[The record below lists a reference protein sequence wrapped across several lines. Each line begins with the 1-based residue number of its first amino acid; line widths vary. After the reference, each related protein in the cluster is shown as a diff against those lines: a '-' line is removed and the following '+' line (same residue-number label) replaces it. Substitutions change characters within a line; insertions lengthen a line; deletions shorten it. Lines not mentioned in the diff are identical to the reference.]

1 MKFNFSERLLNRF
14 PLVSIARRQE
24 LLLDA
29 FTARKSKTPA
39 GSQTPFAI
47 FVKKLQ
53 ESLTRMEAFD
63 VVTVTQGM
71 DGRLMPIIQPDILSH
86 DPHRFKAKQLAV
98 APGPAAAAAPSCCR
112 GLRHP
117 EKL

>member
-1 MKFNFSERLLNRF
+1 MSTQFV
-14 PLVSIARRQE
+14 PPVSIARRQE

-29 FTARKSKTPA
+29 FSARKSKALA

-71 DGRLMPIIQPDILSH
+71 DGRLTLFIQLDLP
-86 DPHRFKAKQLAV
+86 PHES
-98 APGPAAAAAPSCCR
+98 P
-112 GLRHP
+112 
-117 EKL
+117 

>member
-1 MKFNFSERLLNRF
+1 M
-14 PLVSIARRQE
+14 SIARRQE

-29 FTARKSKTPA
+29 FIVRKSKVLA

-71 DGRLMPIIQPDILSH
+71 DGTSMPFSQTNLSLMSTQPLQIQN
-86 DPHRFKAKQLAV
+86 AV
-98 APGPAAAAAPSCCR
+98 VL
-112 GLRHP
+112 LRSS
-117 EKL
+117 LGSYVCA

>member
-1 MKFNFSERLLNRF
+1 M
-14 PLVSIARRQE
+14 SIARRQE

-29 FTARKSKTPA
+29 FIVRKSKVLA

-71 DGRLMPIIQPDILSH
+71 DGTSMLFSQTNLSLMGISNYYRLKTQ
-86 DPHRFKAKQLAV
+86 
-98 APGPAAAAAPSCCR
+98 
-112 GLRHP
+112 
-117 EKL
+117 

>member
-1 MKFNFSERLLNRF
+1 MRIFNWFA
-14 PLVSIARRQE
+14 LVSIARRQE

-29 FTARKSKTPA
+29 FTARKSKALA

-71 DGRLMPIIQPDILSH
+71 DGMSPPNLSSQLSH
-86 DPHRFKAKQLAV
+86 ILHRFKAKQFSV
-98 APGPAAAAAPSCCR
+98 TPSPPIAPAPSR
-112 GLRHP
+112 LRRF
-117 EKL
+117 

>member
-1 MKFNFSERLLNRF
+1 MEFDSFCEALANVH
-14 PLVSIARRQE
+14 LVSIARHQG

-29 FTARKSKTPA
+29 FIIRKSKVLA

-71 DGRLMPIIQPDILSH
+71 DGTSMLLS
-86 DPHRFKAKQLAV
+86 
-98 APGPAAAAAPSCCR
+98 PATALS
-112 GLRHP
+112 
-117 EKL
+117 

>member
-1 MKFNFSERLLNRF
+1 M
-14 PLVSIARRQE
+14 SIARRQE

-29 FTARKSKTPA
+29 FIVRKSKVLA

-71 DGRLMPIIQPDILSH
+71 DGTSKLFSQTNLSLMGISNYY
-86 DPHRFKAKQLAV
+86 RFKTQ
-98 APGPAAAAAPSCCR
+98 
-112 GLRHP
+112 
-117 EKL
+117 

>member
-1 MKFNFSERLLNRF
+1 MLNWF
-14 PLVSIARRQE
+14 ALVSIARRQE

-29 FTARKSKTPA
+29 FAARKSKAFA

-71 DGRLMPIIQPDILSH
+71 DGKLTPLLWSPILFSH
-86 DPHRFKAKQLAV
+86 HSQIRNEAV
-98 APGPAAAAAPSCCR
+98 
-112 GLRHP
+112 LRHS
-117 EKL
+117 

>member
-1 MKFNFSERLLNRF
+1 MEFDSFCEALAYV

-24 LLLDA
+24 LPLDA
-29 FTARKSKTPA
+29 FIVRKSKVLA

-71 DGRLMPIIQPDILSH
+71 DGTSTLLS
-86 DPHRFKAKQLAV
+86 
-98 APGPAAAAAPSCCR
+98 PAAALS
-112 GLRHP
+112 
-117 EKL
+117 

>member
-1 MKFNFSERLLNRF
+1 MLNWF
-14 PLVSIARRQE
+14 ALVSIARRQE

-29 FTARKSKTPA
+29 FAARKSKAFA

-71 DGRLMPIIQPDILSH
+71 DGKLPPSYGARFLSH
-86 DPHRFKAKQLAV
+86 IIHRFETKQFSV
-98 APGPAAAAAPSCCR
+98 TPSPATSSALSCCR
-112 GLRHP
+112 RV
-117 EKL
+117 

>member
-1 MKFNFSERLLNRF
+1 M
-14 PLVSIARRQE
+14 SIARRQE

-29 FTARKSKTPA
+29 FIVRKSKVLA

-71 DGRLMPIIQPDILSH
+71 DGTSMLFSQTNLSLMGIQLLQI
-86 DPHRFKAKQLAV
+86 QNAV
-98 APGPAAAAAPSCCR
+98 VL
-112 GLRHP
+112 LRSS
-117 EKL
+117 LGSYVCA

>member
-1 MKFNFSERLLNRF
+1 M
-14 PLVSIARRQE
+14 
-24 LLLDA
+24 LDA
-29 FTARKSKTPA
+29 FIVRKSKVLA

-71 DGRLMPIIQPDILSH
+71 DGTSMLFSQTNLSLMSTQPLQIQN
-86 DPHRFKAKQLAV
+86 AV
-98 APGPAAAAAPSCCR
+98 VL
-112 GLRHP
+112 LRSS
-117 EKL
+117 LDSYVCA

>member
-1 MKFNFSERLLNRF
+1 M
-14 PLVSIARRQE
+14 SIARRQE

-29 FTARKSKTPA
+29 FIVRKSKVLA

-71 DGRLMPIIQPDILSH
+71 DGTSKLFSQTNLSLMNTKPLQIQN
-86 DPHRFKAKQLAV
+86 AV
-98 APGPAAAAAPSCCR
+98 VL
-112 GLRHP
+112 LRSS
-117 EKL
+117 LGSYVCA

>member
-1 MKFNFSERLLNRF
+1 VRIINWFA
-14 PLVSIARRQE
+14 LVTIARRQE

-29 FTARKSKTPA
+29 FTARKSKALA

-71 DGRLMPIIQPDILSH
+71 DGMSPPNFFEWATFSYLS
-86 DPHRFKAKQLAV
+86 
-98 APGPAAAAAPSCCR
+98 
-112 GLRHP
+112 
-117 EKL
+117 

>member
-1 MKFNFSERLLNRF
+1 
-14 PLVSIARRQE
+14 VSIARRQE

-29 FTARKSKTPA
+29 FIVRKSKVLA

-71 DGRLMPIIQPDILSH
+71 DGTSTLLSQPKSNLMIHAQIQN
-86 DPHRFKAKQLAV
+86 
-98 APGPAAAAAPSCCR
+98 AAARLRSSLGSCVSA
-112 GLRHP
+112 
-117 EKL
+117 

>member
-1 MKFNFSERLLNRF
+1 M
-14 PLVSIARRQE
+14 SIARRQE

-29 FTARKSKTPA
+29 FIVRKSKVLA

-71 DGRLMPIIQPDILSH
+71 DGTSMLFSQTNLSLMSTQPLQIQN
-86 DPHRFKAKQLAV
+86 AV
-98 APGPAAAAAPSCCR
+98 VL
-112 GLRHP
+112 LRSS
-117 EKL
+117 LGSYVCA